1 MLGALTSPQH
11 FVLFFILIEYYGG
24 IYIMYLLSVLEILC
38 GKYFPQN
45 FFQKFS
51 YKMKKIWFLRTHEKS
66 QISET

>member
-1 MLGALTSPQH
+1 MLGARQSPQH

-45 FFQKFS
+45 FSQKFS
-51 YKMKKIWFLRTHEKS
+51 EK
-66 QISET
+66 